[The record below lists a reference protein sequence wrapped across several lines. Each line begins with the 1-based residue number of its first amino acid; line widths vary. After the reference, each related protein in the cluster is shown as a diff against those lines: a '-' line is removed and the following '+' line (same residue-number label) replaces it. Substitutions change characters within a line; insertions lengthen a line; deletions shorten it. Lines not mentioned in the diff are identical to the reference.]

1 MQLSRRQALSTA
13 AALLSLP
20 SFSWA
25 RRAGA
30 VAGSDAG
37 AFLDAVSRGDL
48 AEVRRRL
55 AEDASLARSR
65 AGDGR
70 SAYVLAHVG
79 GHEEVAAALLEA
91 GLELDVVEA
100 VLAENWARFDALVAA
115 DPGLVERA
123 HPIGGTPL
131 YGAALVGSLALWR
144 LRGRGCD
151 PDLAPAGGSGFT
163 PARGALTSARD
174 EWARIALCDL
184 CGNGAAVNAPQAG
197 GSSVLHGAVLRRDAA
212 CVRLAVRKG
221 ADPLAV
227 DEAGRTPRELALAIG
242 WEEGARL
249 LAEPER
255 LPRDRRGS
263 RFALDAN
270 REPIARPDLTDV
282 PRARQ
287 NRVTGASHARLDELR
302 ELVAPDPRLVFS
314 ISSDD
319 ELAIEACAHTGVR
332 PIIRFHL
339 DRGAPLSLP
348 TAVSLGDLDA
358 ITFWLERDPSLV
370 HERGAHDFPL
380 MWYAALGGGSV
391 EVAER
396 LARFGVH
403 VDQESTGSTTLHLCV
418 GRRDDLDLAR
428 WLLERGAD
436 PEAVGYKWSRAGE
449 TPLAIALAADNARAA
464 ALLRDAGARR

>member
-1 MQLSRRQALSTA
+1 VQLSRRQALSTA
-13 AALLSLP
+13 AALVSLSARSWLP
-20 SFSWA
+20 GA
-25 RRAGA
+25 R
-30 VAGSDAG
+30 GSGRFDPG
-37 AFLDAVSRGDL
+37 VFLDAVRRGDL
-48 AEVRRRL
+48 AEVRRGL
-55 AEDASLARSR
+55 AEDASLARAR

-70 SAYVLAHVG
+70 SAYVLASVA
-79 GHEEVAAALLEA
+79 GHEEVAAALQEA

-100 VLAENWARFDALVAA
+100 VLAEDWARFEELVAA
-115 DPGLVERA
+115 DPSLVERA

-131 YGAALVGSLALWR
+131 YAAALVGSLGMWR
-144 LRGRGCD
+144 LRGHGCA
-151 PDLAPAGGSGFT
+151 PDAAPAGGSGFT
-163 PARGALTSARD
+163 PARGALEAARD

-184 CGNGAAVNAPQAG
+184 CSNGADVNAPQAG
-197 GSSVLHGAVLRRDAA
+197 RSSVLHGAVLRRDAD

-221 ADPLAV
+221 ADVRAV
-227 DEAGRTPRELALAIG
+227 DEAGRTARELALAIG
-242 WEEGARL
+242 WEEGARV

-270 REPIARPDLTDV
+270 RAPIARPDLSDV
-282 PRARQ
+282 PRALQ
-287 NRVTGASHARLDELR
+287 NRVTGASHARLEVLR

-314 ISSDD
+314 ISTDD

-339 DRGAPLSLP
+339 DHGAPLSLP

-358 ITFWLERDPSLV
+358 ITFWLERDPLLV

-396 LARFGVH
+396 LARHGVP
-403 VDQESTGSTTLHLCV
+403 VDQESTGSTALHLCV
-418 GRRDDLDLAR
+418 GRRDDLELAR

-449 TPLAIALAADNARAA
+449 TPLALALAADNPKAA
-464 ALLRDAGARR
+464 ALLRGAGAKR